1 MIWRGKHSTNVQ
13 ARTVS
18 TVYSSYATIF
28 LSKDCL
34 SLSISESEP
43 GHPRVQSMVYTPI
56 ISEVDL
62 IDFLSAEERYR
73 RLKDWGFVD

>member
-18 TVYSSYATIF
+18 TVYSSYTTIF

-34 SLSISESEP
+34 SLSLSESEP

-56 ISEVDL
+56 IYEFELIDL
-62 IDFLSAEERYR
+62 ISTGEKYW
-73 RLKDWGFVD
+73 RLKD